1 MQSLIKVGTVTK
13 THGLNGAVK
22 MIPEGENQEAY
33 LDLKKL
39 FIGKTEQTSDLFAVE
54 NASIMQNHILFE
66 LGSVKSIEAAKK
78 LLNQSVF
85 VTQKIY
91 DTLDIQILDIDL
103 QGFKI
108 FDANKKELIGEVI
121 DLEMT
126 KAHPILTVITENKKE
141 ILIPFVDEWVLEVKK
156 RSKTI
161 EMNLPDGLLDV

>member
-54 NASIMQNHILFE
+54 NASIMQNHVLFE
-66 LGSVKSIEAAKK
+66 LGSVNTIEAAKK

-91 DTLDIQILDIDL
+91 DSLDIQILDIDL
-103 QGFKI
+103 KGFKI
-108 FDANKKELIGEVI
+108 LDVNKKELIGEVI

-126 KAHPILTVITENKKE
+126 KAHPILTVLTGNQKE
-141 ILIPFVDEWVLEVKK
+141 ILIPFVDKWILDIKK

>member
-126 KAHPILTVITENKKE
+126 KAHPILTVMTENKKE

>member
-1 MQSLIKVGTVTK
+1 MQSLIKVGTITK
-13 THGLNGAVK
+13 THGLSGAVK